1 MKKGVLVFVGMLALT
16 SAYAEETKSPL
27 SEIAAPWD
35 NINVKGVV
43 YDETGSP
50 IPGVSVYVKG
60 TTSGTITDFDGN
72 FSINVDPDATLVFSF
87 IGYSTEEI
95 AIAGRT
101 NIGKVVL
108 REDNKEIEQVVVIGY
123 GTQKKVDLTGS
134 VAIVDAD
141 EMKKVSNSNISTMLE
156 GKVAGVQ
163 ITTDGQPGADPS
175 VRIRGIGSFGSTA
188 PLYVVDGVP
197 MSSIRDFSPND
208 IASIQI
214 LKDASAAAIYGSR
227 AANGVII
234 ITTKSGKKNQPLKV
248 EYSGYLGID
257 KVNNNKY
264 DVMDANQYVEYMT
277 QAAKNSGSTLP
288 EGYVPGSAHTLLD
301 ANGNSTV
308 NTDWF
313 DAIFKTGIR
322 QNHNVNLSGGS
333 ENGTYNIG
341 LDYFKQNGAIEGAG
355 PNFQR
360 YTARVNNTM
369 DVKFLKIK
377 TSFVYSHSDQDALAV
392 SNANEFVDGLYGN
405 QGNVLEQALY
415 IQPTIKAY
423 DPSTWCLDDRISAA
437 KAYEYDAYGFGV
449 ADPVVHGDYGR
460 SNPLLLLNNLERN
473 TKVDRIVASAS
484 TDVDLFKMVG
494 FQNDNHSLH
503 YNLNLSYSKTYAKD
517 RTWIGAWIQTN
528 KIYEDKSYERLSQ
541 GFRNYDDALIENTIT
556 YDGKFGSNH
565 LNVVV
570 GQTYENE
577 YFNRVSAWGITYQSP
592 YYLQIN
598 NGKDRDAESAETQHV
613 LASYIGRINYDYDGK
628 YLLSATVRRDGS
640 SRLSSDDRWGVFP
653 SVSLG
658 WRLDKESFFNV
669 DSRLINLLKLRGSYG
684 ILGNENIGE
693 YQYMDVMDTNN
704 FSYSFGGNVV
714 YGSAITKFVNT
725 AIAWEKKKSTSFGI
739 DLGMLDGA
747 FDFTFEYYK
756 NNSEDLLYEVPVPN
770 ISGTHNPPN
779 NTVTMNAAS
788 MENSGFEFSA
798 NYHNYKRALKYDLS
812 FNMSTLKNKV
822 TSLGAGNGLQRI
834 DGANITI
841 VGQEVGQF
849 YGWIYEGIF
858 RTQDQLD
865 GHATQNGANVG
876 DCAYKDISGPDGQPD
891 GIIDAY
897 DQTVLGSG
905 LPKISFGI
913 SGRVEYKGWDLSVAT
928 FGALKYKVA
937 DALYNGLSSCYGGNN
952 HLTKVLDANKF
963 DANGTYISDV
973 PRTYLES
980 TSELGW
986 NDLFSERKI
995 QKANYWK
1002 ISNVEIGYN
1011 FPNAWFHDVVS
1022 NVRMYVSGQNL
1033 ATLSKYKG
1041 YNIDYAGGVFTP
1053 GVNYCSFPTPRTFM
1067 VGLRASF

>member
-1 MKKGVLVFVGMLALT
+1 MLALT
-16 SAYAEETKSPL
+16 PAAFANTSEAPAFLITSPM
-27 SEIAAPWD
+27 D

-43 YDETGSP
+43 VDESGAP

-60 TTSGTITDFDGN
+60 TTNGTISDIDGN
-72 FSINVDPDATLVFSF
+72 FSISVPSDATLVFSYVGC
-87 IGYSTEEI
+87 ITQEI
-95 AIAGRT
+95 MVNGRANLGT
-101 NIGKVVL
+101 IKMT
-108 REDNKEIEQVVVIGY
+108 EDNKELEQVVVIGY

-163 ITTDGQPGADPS
+163 ITSDGQPGADPS

-197 MSSIRDFSPND
+197 MGTTIRDFSPND

-227 AANGVII
+227 AANGVVI

-248 EYSGYLGID
+248 EYTGYLGID
-257 KVNNNKY
+257 KINNNKY
-264 DVMDANQYVEYMT
+264 DVMNADQYVEYMT

-288 EGYVPGSAHTLLD
+288 GGYVPGGEHSILD
-301 ANGNSTV
+301 ENGKSTV
-308 NTDWF
+308 DTDWF

-322 QNHNVNLSGGS
+322 QNHNINLSGGS
-333 ENGTYNIG
+333 ENSTYNIG
-341 LDYFKQNGAIEGAG
+341 LDYFNQKGAIEGAG
-355 PNFQR
+355 PNYQR

-369 DVKFLKIK
+369 DVKFVKLK

-392 SNANEFVDGLYGN
+392 SNANEYVQGLYGN

-423 DPSTWCLDDRISAA
+423 DESTWCLDDRISAA
-437 KAYEYDAYGFGV
+437 KGYDYDAYGFGV

-473 TKVDRIVASAS
+473 TKVDRIVATAAA
-484 TDVDLFKMVG
+484 DVDLFKMLG
-494 FQNDNHSLH
+494 FAFDNHTLH
-503 YNLNLSYSKTYAKD
+503 YNLNLSYSKTYCKD

-528 KIYEDKSYERLSQ
+528 KIYSDKANERYTLGS
-541 GFRNYDDALIENTIT
+541 RNMDDALVENTIS
-556 YDGKFGSNH
+556 YDGKFGKNH
-565 LNVVV
+565 VNVVV
-570 GQTYENE
+570 GQTFENE
-577 YFNRVSAWGITYQSP
+577 YSSNLAAWGITYAAP

-598 NGKDRDAESAETQHV
+598 NGKDRDANSSEFQHV
-613 LASYIGRINYDYDGK
+613 LASYIGRVNYDYDSK

-640 SRLSSDDRWGVFP
+640 SRLSADDRWGVFP

-658 WRLDKESFFNV
+658 WRIDKESFFAI
-669 DSRLINLLKLRGSYG
+669 DDRLINLLKVRGSYG

-693 YQYMDVMDTNN
+693 YQYMDAMSTNN
-704 FSYSFGGNVV
+704 FTYNFGGETV
-714 YGSAITKFVNT
+714 YGSAVTSFVNT
-725 AIAWEKKKSTSFGI
+725 AIAWEKKKSTSFGL

-756 NNSEDLLYEVPVPN
+756 NKSEDLLYSVPVPN
-770 ISGTHNPPN
+770 IAGTSNDA
-779 NTVTMNAAS
+779 VTMNAAT

-798 NYHNYKRALKYDLS
+798 NYHNYKHAIKYDVS

-822 TSLGAGNGLQRI
+822 TSLGAGNGDSRI

-849 YGWIYEGIF
+849 YGWVYEGIF
-858 RTQDQLD
+858 RTKEQLD
-865 GHATQNGANVG
+865 AHATQNGANVG
-876 DCAYKDISGPDGQPD
+876 DCAYADISGPNGEPD
-891 GIIDAY
+891 GIIDAH

-913 SGRVEYKGWDLSVAT
+913 SGRVEYKGWDLSVST
-928 FGALKYKVA
+928 FGALKYKVS
-937 DALYNGLSSCYGGNN
+937 DALYNGLNSCYGGNN
-952 HLTKVLDANKF
+952 HLVDVLEANQF
-963 DANGTYISDV
+963 DENGTYISDV
-973 PRTYLES
+973 PRTYLVG

-986 NDLFSERKI
+986 NDLFSERQI

-1002 ISNVEIGYN
+1002 IANVELGYN
-1011 FPNAWFHDVVS
+1011 FPNAWFHDVIS

-1067 VGLRASF
+1067 VGLRATF